1 MPIYYLHL
9 GSNQGNR
16 KITLQK
22 TLQKIEEQVGQ
33 IEAESSIYETEPWGL
48 KNQENF
54 LNMAITVKSSKSP
67 DQVFEITKAIEASF
81 GGVKTVKWGPRVIDI
96 DILYCDQQIIKTET
110 LTIPHPQLY
119 ERNFVL
125 IPLLEIAGDFIDP
138 VLHKSIDE
146 IYDGCKDEGEVFIYE
161 E

>member
-1 MPIYYLHL
+1 MSIYYLHL
-9 GSNQGNR
+9 GSNQGDR

-22 TLQKIEEQVGQ
+22 ALQKIEEQVGQ
-33 IEAESSIYETEPWGL
+33 IVAESSIYETEPWGL

-96 DILYCDQQIIKTET
+96 DILYCDQLVIKTDT

-125 IPLLEIAGDFIDP
+125 IPLLEIAGDFVDP
-138 VLHKSIDE
+138 VLNKSIDE
-146 IYDGCKDEGEVFIYE
+146 IYDTCKDEGEVFIYE